1 MFIFRNLRRKIPKVF
16 WFFHWNPYLKTD
28 SANIPCLFS
37 LNDFHKKKYVEIS
50 MQSFYVMFPAIMYV
64 LHLEKH
70 KMQNIR
76 NHNINT
82 ENRPTVSF

>member
-1 MFIFRNLRRKIPKVF
+1 MIIFGNLRRKIPLTF
-16 WFFHWNPYLKTD
+16 LIFFIGILISKQIVPT
-28 SANIPCLFS
+28 S
-37 LNDFHKKKYVEIS
+37 LVSFQLMTSTKRYVEIS

-82 ENRPTVSF
+82 EK